1 MTHISLQIFRIM
13 EFASGFFLDL
23 LSYKLFINPTF
34 KRRPLSNLASD
45 KWQLNNDVGRG
56 NLVK

>member
-1 MTHISLQIFRIM
+1 MTNISLQIFRIM

-23 LSYKLFINPTF
+23 LNHKLFINPTF
-34 KRRPLSNLASD
+34 ERRPLSNLTSD

-56 NLVK
+56 NSVK